1 MNRKS
6 DPFNIKMPN
15 HYEDNKVDNFNEGI
29 VIYNDEC
36 PMDYES
42 EYSEDQNRNNH
53 LNQSFYEPKEE
64 IIKEQMLNK
73 QAEENLQ
80 NKEDNYGINGPK
92 IIKYKEVDNKNF
104 KNEVKYINPII
115 PKYFDNGEENNKTK
129 LIPEKSEPFNSS
141 KSTAFNYQS
150 SSFQPSESGINKED
164 EDNMNCE
171 NNLDNLD
178 NLSQINEDKSEEN
191 KEGKDEIKEYINKFI
206 KNVNY
211 NEESENK
218 QSKEISFKILE
229 PGKYD
234 ISNINQN
241 NEKIVLNIEKNKAI
255 IKNNFENI
263 KRMNT
268 LNKNANEKMKG
279 FEKGEGF
286 IISNEYSSFDED
298 HLYFLNRPFITPPS
312 IIDKKICSIVSPNET
327 RKIENS
333 KNSIKN
339 LLNRKDPITL
349 NNVTNNLHNAL
360 DDISFNISN
369 LKITNDNL
377 NDKFNK
383 NDSLDNLCHKKRM
396 RNKEKL
402 FNIHK
407 STKYKEKLK
416 DKNKNKSFSK
426 KKKFNTQEFYPNL
439 IDNKEVNDELIK
451 KKRNIVFA
459 IIKKIDDIKLG
470 DIERYNYRKF
480 TTYLNEKMNS
490 KNKKKGN
497 QSFSHNV
504 MRNLFSSKRNL
515 VLYEE
520 YLKDEDYR
528 EYYRKKRKTKHLI
541 AYEFYGKNFHKIYNN
556 NYNECDLD
564 LSVDEINL
572 DLYSKSK

>member
-1 MNRKS
+1 M
-6 DPFNIKMPN
+6 
-15 HYEDNKVDNFNEGI
+15 V
-29 VIYNDEC
+29 
-36 PMDYES
+36 
-42 EYSEDQNRNNH
+42 Q
-53 LNQSFYEPKEE
+53 
-64 IIKEQMLNK
+64 
-73 QAEENLQ
+73 
-80 NKEDNYGINGPK
+80 
-92 IIKYKEVDNKNF
+92 YKEVDNKNF

-129 LIPEKSEPFNSS
+129 LISEKSEPFNSS

-279 FEKGEGF
+279 FE
-286 IISNEYSSFDED
+286 YSSFNEN
-298 HLYFLNRPFITPPS
+298 HLYFVNSPFITPCP
-312 IIDKKICSIVSPNET
+312 IIDKKIYSIVSPNET

-360 DDISFNISN
+360 DDISNDISK

-396 RNKEKL
+396 RNKKKL

-407 STKYKEKLK
+407 STKYKKKLK

-426 KKKFNTQEFYPNL
+426 KKKFYIQKIFRNL

-451 KKRNIVFA
+451 KK
-459 IIKKIDDIKLG
+459 
-470 DIERYNYRKF
+470 
-480 TTYLNEKMNS
+480 
-490 KNKKKGN
+490 
-497 QSFSHNV
+497 
-504 MRNLFSSKRNL
+504 
-515 VLYEE
+515 
-520 YLKDEDYR
+520 
-528 EYYRKKRKTKHLI
+528 
-541 AYEFYGKNFHKIYNN
+541 
-556 NYNECDLD
+556 
-564 LSVDEINL
+564 EI
-572 DLYSKSK
+572 

>member
-15 HYEDNKVDNFNEGI
+15 HYENNKVDNFNEGI

-73 QAEENLQ
+73 QPEENLQ

-92 IIKYKEVDNKNF
+92 IIKYKEVDSKNF
-104 KNEVKYINPII
+104 KNEVKDINPSISI
-115 PKYFDNGEENNKTK
+115 NFYNGEENNKTK
-129 LIPEKSEPFNSS
+129 LIPEKPEPYNSS
-141 KSTAFNYQS
+141 FSEQKSTAIIYQS
-150 SSFQPSESGINKED
+150 SSYQQIESDIIKED
-164 EDNMNCE
+164 EEDMKSE
-171 NNLDNLD
+171 INLD
-178 NLSQINEDKSEEN
+178 NLSQINEDISEEN
-191 KEGKDEIKEYINKFI
+191 KEGKDEIKKDINKFI
-206 KNVNY
+206 KDANY

-218 QSKEISFKILE
+218 QSNIISFKIIE
-229 PGKYD
+229 PGKYN

-241 NEKIVLNIEKNKAI
+241 NEKNFVNIEKNKAI
-255 IKNNFENI
+255 FKNNFGNI
-263 KRMNT
+263 KRMNI

-279 FEKGEGF
+279 FE
-286 IISNEYSSFDED
+286 YSSFNGN
-298 HLYFLNRPFITPPS
+298 HLYFLNSPFITPFP
-312 IIDKKICSIVSPNET
+312 IIDKKIYSIVSPNET

-349 NNVTNNLHNAL
+349 NNITNNLYNAL
-360 DDISFNISN
+360 DNISNDISN
-369 LKITNDNL
+369 LKITNDINL
-377 NDKFNK
+377 NDNDKFNK
-383 NDSLDNLCHKKRM
+383 NDSLDNLCHRKRT
-396 RNKEKL
+396 RDKEKI
-402 FNIHK
+402 F

-416 DKNKNKSFSK
+416 DKNKNKSFSNRK
-426 KKKFNTQEFYPNL
+426 MFNTQEYYPNL
-439 IDNKEVNDELIK
+439 IDNKEGNDELIK
-451 KKRNIVFA
+451 KKRNRVFA

-480 TTYLNEKMNS
+480 TAYLNEKMNS

-497 QSFSHNV
+497 QSFNHNV
-504 MRNLFSSKRNL
+504 MRNLFSSKSNL

-520 YLKDEDYR
+520 YLKVEDYR
-528 EYYRKKRKTKHLI
+528 EYYRKKRIIKHLI